1 MIWIMSM
8 ESALESYPKA
18 VALKSGVSI
27 TLRPLVST
35 DYKALCAFFKALPS
49 EDLIFLKE
57 RISDP
62 KVIRRWCNK
71 IDHGHNLRLLAFA
84 DKKIVGLASLSQ
96 DLGGWKR
103 HIGRFN
109 VHTLPECRGKGIG
122 RNMVNEIIDVARHSG
137 LKWLEAELFDKQEAA
152 IRMFGLLGFSN
163 LLRLPDYVKDMQS
176 VTHDYILMGLKLITE
191 EEYAGTG

>member
-1 MIWIMSM
+1 MIIMSM
-8 ESALESYPKA
+8 ESALENYPKA
-18 VALKSGVSI
+18 VSLKSGVNI

-35 DYKALCAFFKALPS
+35 DLKALSAFFKALPS

-62 KVIRRWCNK
+62 KVIRRWCSK
-71 IDHGHNLRLLAFA
+71 IDPGHTLHLLAFSG
-84 DKKIVGLASLSQ
+84 KKIVGLASLHQ

-103 HIGRFN
+103 HVGRLN

-122 RNMVNEIIDVARHSG
+122 RNLINEIIHIARQSG
-137 LKWLEAELFDKQEAA
+137 LMWLEAELFDKQEPA

-176 VTHDYILMGLKLITE
+176 VMHDYILMHMKLITE
-191 EEYAGTG
+191 EEYAGMG

>member
-1 MIWIMSM
+1 MLIMSM
-8 ESALESYPKA
+8 ETALESYPKA
-18 VALKSGVSI
+18 VALKSGVSL

-62 KVIRRWCNK
+62 KVIRRWCKK
-71 IDHGHNLRLLAFA
+71 IDHGHTLHLLAFA
-84 DKKIVGLASLSQ
+84 DKKIVGLASLNQ

-109 VHTLPECRGKGIG
+109 VHTLPEYRGKGIG
-122 RNMVNEIIDVARHSG
+122 RKMVNEIIDVARQCG
-137 LKWLEAELFDKQEAA
+137 LMWLEAELFDKQQAA
-152 IRMFGLLGFSN
+152 IKMFGLLGFSN
-163 LLRLPDYVKDMQS
+163 VLCRPGYVKDMQS
-176 VTHDYILMGLKLITE
+176 VTHDYILMDLKLITE

>member
-1 MIWIMSM
+1 M
-8 ESALESYPKA
+8 ETALESYPKT

-35 DYKALCAFFKALPS
+35 DSKALCAFFTALPS

-57 RISDP
+57 RAPDP
-62 KVIRRWCNK
+62 KVIRRWCRS
-71 IDHGHNLRLLAFA
+71 IDHGRTLHLLAFA
-84 DKKIVGLASLSQ
+84 DKKMVGLATLNQ

-103 HIGRFN
+103 HIGRFD
-109 VHTLPECRGKGIG
+109 VHTLPEYRGKGIG
-122 RNMVNEIIDVARHSG
+122 RKLINEIIDVARHSG
-137 LKWLEAELFDKQEAA
+137 LTWLEAEMFDQQQAA

-176 VTHDYILMGLKLITE
+176 VMHDYILMGLKLITE